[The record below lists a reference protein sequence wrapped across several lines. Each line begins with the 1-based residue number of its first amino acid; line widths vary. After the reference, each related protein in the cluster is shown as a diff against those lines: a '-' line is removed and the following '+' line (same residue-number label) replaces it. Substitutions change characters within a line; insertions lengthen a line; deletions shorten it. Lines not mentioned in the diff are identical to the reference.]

1 MASSSA
7 AEAPTHSAGEDGTGS
22 HHHRRAPAV
31 LIVLAFASLYFFWG
45 STYLGIKWAIEG
57 FPPFFMAGVRNLV
70 AGLIVYG
77 WMRWRVASR
86 EGGRGF
92 DEGKPTAKQWAN
104 AALVGGL
111 LLLGGNGLVTFA
123 TQWIPSSLV
132 ALMVSMLPIW
142 MAILEPAHDRYVGA
156 QRGGSVS
163 RISGAQWAGIVLG
176 FVGVAMLIGPKV
188 LAAFNGGGNTAGNG
202 IGQALGALAT
212 LASSFCWANGSLY
225 SRRADLPRSPL
236 LSTGM
241 QLLCGGALL
250 LVVAVVAGELP
261 RLSVEQMTASW
272 RPIGALVYLIVA
284 GSLIGFTSYIWL
296 LGHVSPSKVATYA
309 YINPMVAVGL
319 GWWLGNEEMTWRIL
333 LAAAII
339 IAGVVIIVTLKG
351 RKPPEKTVVPTGG
364 TLAVPALVTGAEAE
378 VAAAIQASAEPSNNG
393 RCCAQDAA
401 IGPVAQWPGDG
412 EIQSEIQPAAPP
424 SREAC
429 TAIRPDAPPAP
440 TN

>member
-1 MASSSA
+1 MALSA
-7 AEAPTHSAGEDGTGS
+7 AEAPTHRAQGAGAQGAGTRAAAPDQQP
-22 HHHRRAPAV
+22 HRAPVV

-70 AGLIVYG
+70 AGVIVYG
-77 WMRWRVASR
+77 WVRWASR
-86 EGGRGF
+86 SEGSVR
-92 DEGKPTAKQWAN
+92 PTPKQWAN

-142 MAILEPAHDRYVGA
+142 MAILEPVHNRYVGA
-156 QRGGSVS
+156 QRGGTVS
-163 RISGAQWAGIVLG
+163 RISGLQWAGIVLG

-188 LAAFNGGGNTAGNG
+188 LAAFNGGGAGSGPAG

-212 LASSFCWANGSLY
+212 LGSSFCWANGSLY
-225 SRRADLPRSPL
+225 SRRADLPRSPF

-250 LVVAVVAGELP
+250 LLVAAAAGEFP
-261 RLSVEQMTASW
+261 QLSVEKMTASW
-272 RPIGALVYLIVA
+272 RPIGALVYLVVA

-309 YINPMVAVGL
+309 YINPIVAVGL
-319 GWWLGNEEMTWRIL
+319 GWWLGNETMTPRTL
-333 LAAAII
+333 LAAAVI

-351 RKPPEKTVVPTGG
+351 RRPRGAAEPVVPTGG
-364 TLAVPALVTGAEAE
+364 TLAVPAAPMPGAALQDAEGRSEAE
-378 VAAAIQASAEPSNNG
+378 DEARSAGAAAVMP
-393 RCCAQDAA
+393 R
-401 IGPVAQWPGDG
+401 
-412 EIQSEIQPAAPP
+412 
-424 SREAC
+424 R
-429 TAIRPDAPPAP
+429 
-440 TN
+440 